1 MYRLKNWS
9 FSLVLLMTLFV
20 ACNKEATDTS
30 ELNTA
35 IQESTT
41 ELSGEQGVP
50 TLTTIRALAAAA
62 QSSNR
67 SGNGPDE
74 ENPCG
79 CYDVFEGIDFDA
91 TDEVIDA
98 AVDSVLAELP
108 EEELSRLF
116 DPVCTPD
123 GEIYES
129 ACIADCEGITGY
141 TICTDEQLD
150 DHLFG
155 EFDCGDLDSLSFPL
169 DLELPDGT
177 VVTVNSEE
185 EFFEV
190 LDQWYEAYEEEYED
204 YEECYTIVYPVT
216 ITYPDG
222 TTGTYNSDDELDTA
236 LDAWWE
242 ANDDS
247 DDYPM
252 PVFPITVQLD
262 DESIITI
269 ENYEQLEELEE
280 ECYGDYEEDHC
291 FELVFPMTVNQ
302 TDGTIS
308 TVNDEDE
315 LYDLLDELV
324 PLEIEEEEAEEL
336 ILSMLLP
343 FDILLEDGTQQTITS
358 IEELDAVLEACY
370 DDYGLT
376 SSESRGKQNRWRNN
390 QSVPNIF

>member
-1 MYRLKNWS
+1 MSRLKNWS
-9 FSLVLLMTLFV
+9 FLLVLLVTLFV
-20 ACNKEATDTS
+20 ACNKDATDTS

-35 IQESTT
+35 IQESIT
-41 ELSGEQGVP
+41 EQSEEQGVS

-79 CYDVFEGIDFDA
+79 CYDVFEGIDFEA

-98 AVDSVLAELP
+98 AIDSALADLS

-116 DPVCTPD
+116 DPVCTED
-123 GEIYES
+123 GKIYES

-141 TICTDEQLD
+141 AICTDDQLD

-155 EFDCGDLDSLSFPL
+155 EFDCEDLDSLSFPM

-185 EFFEV
+185 EFFEI
-190 LDQWYEAYEEEYED
+190 LDQWFEAYEEEYGD
-204 YEECYTIVYPVT
+204 WEECYTIVYPVT
-216 ITYPDG
+216 IAYPDG
-222 TTGTYNSDDELDTA
+222 SSATYNSDEELDTA
-236 LDAWWE
+236 LDTWWE

-252 PVFPITVQLD
+252 PVFPITVQID
-262 DESIITI
+262 DESTITI

-280 ECYGDYEEDHC
+280 ECYGYYEEDLC
-291 FELVFPMTVNQ
+291 FDLVFPMTVNQ
-302 TDGTIS
+302 PD
-308 TVNDEDE
+308 
-315 LYDLLDELV
+315 
-324 PLEIEEEEAEEL
+324 
-336 ILSMLLP
+336 
-343 FDILLEDGTQQTITS
+343 
-358 IEELDAVLEACY
+358 VL
-370 DDYGLT
+370 
-376 SSESRGKQNRWRNN
+376 
-390 QSVPNIF
+390 